1 MTLQGANKFLQIAVN
16 VTPSKNF
23 TENLAGVT
31 KKWNVALFP
40 TKPGGSDPAGRGERR
55 GSKPQPPHDV
65 DPMLQAPRFR
75 SPATAPLPPEPNMPG
90 MTLPPNFLSRACF
103 NADFMDGVI
112 TETTKEIEVFVKTK
126 GATVG
131 PTIAAVAAVAAI
143 ATAGAA
149 LAILL
154 TALLAI
160 LPILALLLL
169 LIRAQGNPL
178 RLGQVMNDVQQ
189 PS

>member
-1 MTLQGANKFLQIAVN
+1 M
-16 VTPSKNF
+16 
-23 TENLAGVT
+23 AG
-31 KKWNVALFP
+31 N
-40 TKPGGSDPAGRGERR
+40 S
-55 GSKPQPPHDV
+55 
-65 DPMLQAPRFR
+65 
-75 SPATAPLPPEPNMPG
+75 SPYSPNPNMPG
-90 MTLPPNFLSRACF
+90 MTVPPNFLSRACF

-112 TETTKEIEVFVKTK
+112 TETTKEIEVFVKTQ

-178 RLGQVMNDVQQ
+178 RLGQVMNDVQAALLNPAFPPGSTRTHRRPLCVADDRKRDLRGSAEGVRLQ
-189 PS
+189 GDQLRVDGWMGLPQQELCRQCGLDRGFL